1 LSVIC
6 RACLCGLIV
15 LFWSVGIE
23 GVAAQSAT
31 ELASKG
37 DMTQDYWKTVV
48 SLLSAFISAVSLFVA
63 LKTRRETT
71 RELFEERKDAIA
83 RQLTDNQELA
93 TGGRFKAE
101 RLAERLRA
109 LPSGAI
115 PEDRRASL
123 CAEVEVV
130 AQFNSKY
137 LNDRTFTAD
146 QIRSWKYDL
155 DNAQRL
161 RTIALAE
168 YNISKNLANE
178 GWAVM
183 IATAEAALGRA
194 TKE

>member
-1 LSVIC
+1 
-6 RACLCGLIV
+6 
-15 LFWSVGIE
+15 
-23 GVAAQSAT
+23 
-31 ELASKG
+31 
-37 DMTQDYWKTVV
+37 MTQDYWKTVV
-48 SLLSAFISAVSLFVA
+48 SLLSAAISAVSLFVA
-63 LKTRRETT
+63 LKTRRETA
-71 RELFEERKDAIA
+71 RELFEEKKDAIA
-83 RQLTDNQELA
+83 RQMTDNQELA

-101 RLAERLRA
+101 RFADRLRA

-123 CAEVEVV
+123 CAELEVV

-137 LNDRTFTAD
+137 LNDRTYTAD
-146 QIRSWKYDL
+146 QIRSWKYHRDK
-155 DNAQRL
+155 AQLL